1 MKNTLTKLVFLLV
14 SVLVLFS
21 CQKEESEMI
30 DETDE
35 ETITANSTLANLLS
49 RSSQNPGD
57 LDDIIDGSDC
67 VQVVLPIT
75 VFANGQKVIITDED
89 DIEIVEDIFD
99 QFPNDQD
106 TLEIVFPINIVLADF
121 TQVTVTS
128 QTELDAIIAACEND
142 LDDTLECVSFVYPLT
157 FFTYDSNQQQTGT
170 VIINSDVE
178 MFLFLSNL
186 DDDDII
192 ALQYPVSV
200 IVNGETTV
208 IANNTELV
216 TLLSETNCDNS
227 SIPVDELEAFI
238 TSGSWYI
245 TYFFDDLDE
254 TDDFDG
260 YEFTFATNNTAAA
273 TNGSNTVTGTW
284 ELTGS
289 STPDF
294 ELFFGTQDPF
304 DELDE
309 DWDILEINENIIR
322 LRDISGGDGSTDYL
336 TFEREPN
343 TNTGGGD
350 VNALIQVLISNN
362 WYVTTYDDDGDD
374 ETCDYVDYEF
384 TYTSNGSVTA
394 VSSANTVTGNWAV
407 QNSGSGL
414 DLVLNFNHMGD
425 DDPFED
431 LNDDWDVVEFD
442 AQVVRLIDISGGNG
456 GTDNLVFGR
465 TPPTNCGTGGN
476 TAAFIENLIT
486 DNWFITLY
494 EEDEGN
500 EACNYVDYTFEFFTN
515 GTSTATSDTNTVNGT
530 WSAQNSG
537 SGIDLTLMYEFT
549 GTNDPFE
556 ELNDDWDVIEFDG
569 QIIRLVDVSGGGG
582 GTDFLN
588 FERNPL
594 NDCTGNNAT
603 ELTNILL
610 EGEWF
615 VALYDED
622 GDDQTS
628 TYQDFNFSFNVNDE
642 VIANGNG
649 TTVNGTWMVLGGTTL
664 DMALDFGPMA
674 PLEEF
679 NDDDWDV
686 ISYTSTRVELRDVS
700 GGGGGTDTL
709 VFEKL

>member
-1 MKNTLTKLVFLLV
+1 MKNTLTKLAFLLV

-35 ETITANSTLANLLS
+35 ETITANSTLAVLLG
-49 RSSQNPGD
+49 RSSQNAGD

-67 VQVVLPIT
+67 VEVVLPIT

-89 DIEIVEDIFD
+89 DIEIVEEIFD

-106 TLEIVFPINIVLADF
+106 TLEILFPINVVLADF

-128 QTELDAIIAACEND
+128 QDELDAIIAACEND
-142 LDDTLECVSFVYPLT
+142 LDDTIECVSFVYPLT

-170 VIINSDVE
+170 VTINSDVE
-178 MFLFLSNL
+178 MFIFLSNL

-200 IVNGETTV
+200 VINGETTV
-208 IANNTELV
+208 IANNAELV
-216 TLLSETNCDNS
+216 TLLSETNCDDNS
-227 SIPVDELEAFI
+227 VPIDELETFI

-254 TDDFDG
+254 TEDFDG

-273 TNGSNTVTGTW
+273 TNGSNTVNGTW

-289 STPDF
+289 STPDL

-309 DWDILEINENIIR
+309 DWDIIEINENIIR

-343 TNTGGGD
+343 TNTGGGN
-350 VNALIQVLISNN
+350 VNALIQVLVTDS
-362 WYVTTYDDDGDD
+362 WFVTTYDDDGDD

-394 VSSANTVTGNWAV
+394 VSTTNTVTGNWIV

-442 AQVVRLIDISGGNG
+442 NHIIRLVDVSGGNG

-476 TAAFIENLIT
+476 TAAFIENLVT

-500 EACNYVDYTFEFFTN
+500 EACNYADYTFEFFTN

-556 ELNDDWDVIEFDG
+556 ELNDNWDVIEFDG
-569 QIIRLVDVSGGGG
+569 QIIRLIDISGGGG

-588 FERNPL
+588 FERIPL
-594 NDCTGNNAT
+594 NDCNGNNAT

-610 EGEWF
+610 EDEWI

-622 GDDQTS
+622 GNNQTS
-628 TYQDFNFSFNVNDE
+628 TYQDFTFTFNMGNE
-642 VIANGNG
+642 VIAVGNG
-649 TTVNGTWMVLGGTTL
+649 STVNGTWMVLGTSTL
-664 DMALDFGPMA
+664 DMALDFGPTG

>member
-1 MKNTLTKLVFLLV
+1 MKNTLTKLAFLLV

-35 ETITANSTLANLLS
+35 ETITANSTLAVLLG
-49 RSSQNPGD
+49 RSSQNAGD

-67 VQVVLPIT
+67 VEVVLPIT

-89 DIEIVEDIFD
+89 DIEIVEEIFD

-106 TLEIVFPINIVLADF
+106 TLEILFPINVVLADF

-128 QTELDAIIAACEND
+128 QDELDAIIAACEND
-142 LDDTLECVSFVYPLT
+142 LDDTIECVSFVYPLT

-170 VIINSDVE
+170 VTINSDVE
-178 MFLFLSNL
+178 MFIFLSNL

-200 IVNGETTV
+200 VVNGETTV
-208 IANNTELV
+208 IANNAELV
-216 TLLSETNCDNS
+216 TLLSETNCDDNS
-227 SIPVDELEAFI
+227 VPIDELETFI

-254 TDDFDG
+254 TEDFDG

-273 TNGSNTVTGTW
+273 TNGSNTVNGTW

-289 STPDF
+289 STPDL

-309 DWDILEINENIIR
+309 DWDIIEINENIIR

-343 TNTGGGD
+343 TNTGGGN
-350 VNALIQVLISNN
+350 VNALIQVLVTDS
-362 WYVTTYDDDGDD
+362 WFVTTYDDDGDD

-394 VSSANTVTGNWAV
+394 VSTTNTVTGNWIV

-442 AQVVRLIDISGGNG
+442 SQIIRLVDVSGGNG

-465 TPPTNCGTGGN
+465 TPPINCGTGGN
-476 TAAFIENLIT
+476 TAAFIENLVT

-556 ELNDDWDVIEFDG
+556 ELNDNWDVIEFDG
-569 QIIRLVDVSGGGG
+569 QIIRLIDISGGGG

-588 FERNPL
+588 FERIPL
-594 NDCTGNNAT
+594 NDCNGNNAT

-610 EGEWF
+610 EDEWI

-622 GDDQTS
+622 GNNQTS
-628 TYQDFNFSFNVNDE
+628 TYQDFTFTFNMGNE
-642 VIANGNG
+642 VIAVGNG
-649 TTVNGTWMVLGGTTL
+649 STVNGTWMVLGTSTL
-664 DMALDFGPMA
+664 DMALDFGPTG